1 MIDDNQF
8 SAAVQGSKEN
18 YVYHEICLWLPYNP
32 QAIDDISNDMQIQ
45 GYRTDRPIVLFEG
58 KILDGRHRYEAALK
72 VGVEPTYVN
81 FNGTEQEAVDYVT
94 SENVNRR
101 HLNNQEK
108 EFFYVQR
115 AEALGV
121 RRRED
126 SLKQNTTVPS
136 FDGTAPSAQDHAD
149 SLGVG
154 RATIERWEKNRKDIK
169 SDPVL
174 SHKMVTPAGYKEAKT
189 ELKRRRK
196 KPRMPVVPP
205 YNLNEA
211 MGAVKGIAQMYGKQ
225 YEGSTREAS
234 QVLVDRVIEGHD
246 FDSIGLSIAR
256 DYAKWFLRFK
266 EVLDF
271 AEPEIKAFLNDKPDL
286 KSVD

>member
-72 VGVEPTYVN
+72 VGVEPSYLN
-81 FNGTEQEAVDYVT
+81 FNGTEQEAIDYVT

-121 RRRED
+121 QSRGGDRKSEI
-126 SLKQNTTVPS
+126 NPTFVGMVPS
-136 FDGTAPSAQDHAD
+136 AKDHAD
-149 SLGVG
+149 ALGVTD
-154 RATIERWEKNRKDIK
+154 RTVERWEKDRKDMK
-169 SDPVL
+169 ADPVL

-196 KPRMPVVPP
+196 KLRMPVVPP

>member
-8 SAAVQGSKEN
+8 SAAVQGSKVN

-32 QAIDDISNDMQIQ
+32 QAIDDISSDMQIQ

-72 VGVEPTYVN
+72 VGVEPSYLN
-81 FNGTEQEAVDYVT
+81 FNGTEQEAIDYVT

-115 AEALGV
+115 AEAFGV
-121 RRRED
+121 RTKAD
-126 SLKQNTTVPS
+126 NQHTPS
-136 FDGTAPSAQDHAD
+136 GVSIPTQGEHAD
-149 SLGVG
+149 ALGVG
-154 RATIERWEKNRKDIK
+154 QRTVSRWEKDRKDMK
-169 SDPVL
+169 ADPVL